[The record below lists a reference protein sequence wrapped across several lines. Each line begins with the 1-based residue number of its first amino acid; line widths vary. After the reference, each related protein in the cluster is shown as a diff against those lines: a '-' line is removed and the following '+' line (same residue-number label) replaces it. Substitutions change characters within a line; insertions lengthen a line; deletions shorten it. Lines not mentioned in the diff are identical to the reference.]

1 MSCEVMGDLQP
12 RLTGGGARRE
22 NKDLL
27 NTSLNGSEQRPANQA
42 NLLANQNNGDHSSNN
57 GFFNDDDELKYGAKH
72 VIKIFIPVSICMLI
86 VVFTILST
94 PYYQR
99 TNVYMVYTP
108 FTDQKVDNSTRLWQ
122 SFANALI
129 LIAVI
134 AIMSVLLI
142 VLYKKRYYKFINGWL
157 LVSSLSLLFMITTAH
172 VFGKL
177 LFNLNTTRMFT
188 QTNTQSVCITHNE
201 FTNI

>member
-12 RLTGGGARRE
+12 SIGKRAAK
-22 NKDLL
+22 KDAGLL
-27 NTSLNGSEQRPANQA
+27 NTSLNDDEQTERQA
-42 NLLANQNNGDHSSNN
+42 NLVAFANADGNAADDHPNN

-86 VVFTILST
+86 VVVTILSL

-99 TNVYMVYTP
+99 TNQYMVYTP
-108 FTDQKVDNSTRLWQ
+108 FTDQKVDTTTRIWQ

-129 LIAVI
+129 LITVI

-142 VLYKKRYYKFINGWL
+142 VLYKKRYYKVINGWL
-157 LVSSLSLLFMITTAH
+157 LVSTLALLFMITSAH
-172 VFGKL
+172 IFGR
-177 LFNLNTTRMFT
+177 FPFIVNPN
-188 QTNTQSVCITHNE
+188 
-201 FTNI
+201 